1 MSPKTGR
8 PIAGESKKDK
18 QIGFRV
24 SPETLE
30 KFDACAK
37 LSGKPKIQLFQ
48 EMVDSLYERLTK
60 K

>member
-1 MSPKTGR
+1 MSPRTGR
-8 PIAGESKKDK
+8 PIAGESKKDR

-24 SPETLE
+24 SAETLE
-30 KFDACAK
+30 KLDVCVK
-37 LSGKPKIQLFQ
+37 ISGKTKIQLFQ